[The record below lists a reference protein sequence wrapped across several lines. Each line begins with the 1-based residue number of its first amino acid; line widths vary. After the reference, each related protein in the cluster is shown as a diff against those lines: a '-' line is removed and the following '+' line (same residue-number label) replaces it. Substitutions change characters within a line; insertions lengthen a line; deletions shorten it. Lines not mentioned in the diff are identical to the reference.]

1 MMAPRPPVLTLA
13 SSDGMLA
20 APFAAAPSINLEPGE
35 ALALS
40 ETQQGH
46 IIAAGR
52 VEIYLVVKSGD
63 ELSGRMFLC
72 ELGGGEYIAPIVV
85 ADDLL
90 VTAVAVETSAI
101 AAIRTDTLAVQ
112 AKGSEQQHNAVAA
125 SIDGWLSH
133 LSAAVSRMVGPAPL
147 DIVTFAPGEQ
157 AKAAG
162 EAALMTRGGVVWLTA
177 LGADLSCCGGVP
189 VAGINRR
196 QVAAVAGGIWI
207 SPARPCEVHA
217 VGTADILRLSEWQRL
232 LEFTHATLF
241 SLVRRAHDTRQDALR
256 EAVQGRMART
266 TRTVNRAF
274 TRFDAVLG
282 KVAPQAA
289 AEPVGDEPFVAPFVT
304 IASKLGLDFTN
315 RQREQLSRASNVDD
329 AARAVRLRNR
339 QVVLSSDW
347 LQQDLGPLI
356 GFLDDARHPV
366 ALIPTDAKRWVM
378 IEAEHARPTPV
389 DATLA
394 ARLAPQA
401 HMLYPPFPDRPI
413 GFRQFIGFGWLR
425 NRWDAAL
432 AVSMALASALLGLAT
447 PMAMQLAFDRFI
459 PGHQTLSL
467 LTLGMG
473 LVLAAFI
480 AAGFRFVFDIASL
493 RLDGRG
499 AGALQAAFMDRLLR
513 LPDSALRMSP
523 GNIASRFVAADQL
536 RRGAYSLMLG
546 SISALLFF
554 VSNIGLMFYYSPAA
568 AGAAIGL
575 FALIAAIAAFCGYHQ
590 LDALQRGEEILSDI
604 YGIVFQLVHGITTLR
619 ATGSEQR
626 GFARWAMDF
635 AELRSR
641 MYRART
647 FGTLF
652 ETALVAFELLA
663 LAVILLI
670 LSQLSRDELSTGAFV
685 SFIAAY
691 GAYMGA
697 SLQLARSVVAAWNSQ
712 PSWGR
717 VAPLLRAAPDVAGSK
732 RDPGVLAGNIDVTNV
747 YFRYG
752 PDAPFALQ
760 GVSLSLAPGEHVAL
774 VGPSGSGKSTLMRLL
789 LGFEMPASGTV
800 QYDRQDLR
808 YLDIE
813 MVRRQIGGV
822 LQNTALFPGTLYENI
837 MGTHEGTLDQ
847 AWEAARQANIDQDI
861 NAMPMGMHT
870 IVTEAA
876 AAFSGGQIQRL
887 AVARAL
893 VGKPRILLLDEAM
906 SAVDNVTQ
914 ARLTESLHRL
924 AVTRLVIAHRLTTVK
939 SADRIIVLDRGK
951 VVQTGRYDELMAV
964 KGLFADLVAR
974 QLV

>member
-1 MMAPRPPVLTLA
+1 MAARPPLLSLA
-13 SSDGMLA
+13 SSAGMLA
-20 APFAAAPSINLEPGE
+20 APFATAPSITLEPGE
-35 ALALS
+35 ILVLS
-40 ETQQGH
+40 QAEQGH

-52 VEIYLVVKSGD
+52 VEIYASVKSGD
-63 ELSGRMFLC
+63 ELSGRMFLF
-72 ELGGGEYIAPIVV
+72 ELGSGEYIAPIGGA

-90 VTAVAVETSAI
+90 VTAVAVEPSAL
-101 AAIRTDTLAVQ
+101 AAIRSDTLAVQ
-112 AKGSEQQHNAVAA
+112 ANGSEQQQMTVAT
-125 SIDGWLSH
+125 SLDGWLSH
-133 LSAAVSRMVGPAPL
+133 LGGAVSRLAGPVPL

-157 AKAAG
+157 ADAAS
-162 EAALMTRGGVVWLTA
+162 EAALMSRGGVVWLTA
-177 LGADLSCCGGVP
+177 LDADLSCCGGAP
-189 VAGINRR
+189 IVAMNRR
-196 QVAAVAGGIWI
+196 QVAAVAAGIWL
-207 SPARPCEVHA
+207 SPARPCEVYA
-217 VGTADILRLSEWQRL
+217 VATADILRLSEWQRL
-232 LEFTHATLF
+232 LEATHTTLF
-241 SLVRRAHDTRQDALR
+241 SLIRRAHDIRQGTLR
-256 EAVQGRMART
+256 QAVEGRIVRT
-266 TRTVNRAF
+266 TRTVNSAF

-282 KVAPQAA
+282 KIAPQATA
-289 AEPVGDEPFVAPFVT
+289 QPVGDEPFVAPFVT
-304 IASKLGLDFTN
+304 VASKLGLDFTN
-315 RQREQLSRASNVDD
+315 RQRELLSRARNVDE

-339 QVVLSSDW
+339 LVALTSDW
-347 LQQDLGPLI
+347 LEHDLGPLI
-356 GFLDDARHPV
+356 GFLDEDRRPV

-378 IEAEHARPTPV
+378 IEAEHAKPRPI
-389 DATLA
+389 DAALA
-394 ARLAPQA
+394 ARLVPQA

-432 AVSMALASALLGLAT
+432 ATAMALASALLGLAT

-467 LTLGMG
+467 LTLAIG

-480 AAGFRFVFDIASL
+480 AAAFRFAFDIASV

-499 AGALQAAFMDRLLR
+499 AGASQAAVMDRLLR
-513 LPDSALRMSP
+513 LPDSALRFSP
-523 GNIASRFVAADQL
+523 GNIASRFVSADQL
-536 RRGAYSLMLG
+536 RRGFYSLALG
-546 SISALLFF
+546 SISALFF
-554 VSNIGLMFYYSPAA
+554 FISNVALMFYYSPAA

-575 FALIAAIAAFCGYHQ
+575 FVLITAIAAFCGYHQ
-590 LDALQRGEEILSDI
+590 LDALRRGEEILSDI
-604 YGIVFQLVHGITTLR
+604 YGIVFQLVQGITALR

-647 FGTLF
+647 FNTIF

-670 LSQLSRDELSTGAFV
+670 LAQLPRDAFSTGAFI

-697 SLQLARSVVAAWNSQ
+697 SMQLARSVVAAWNSQ

-717 VAPLLRAAPDVAGSK
+717 IAPLLRVTPDVAGSK
-732 RDPGVLAGNIDVTNV
+732 RDPGTLTGQIDVTNA
-747 YFRYG
+747 YFRYSA
-752 PDAPFALQ
+752 DAPFALQ

-800 QYDRQDLR
+800 QYDQQDLR

-813 MVRRQIGGV
+813 MVRRQIGVV
-822 LQNTALFPGTLYENI
+822 LQNAALFPGTLFENI
-837 MGTHEGTLDQ
+837 MGAHEGTLDQ
-847 AWEAARQANIDQDI
+847 AWEAARQANIEQDI

-876 AAFSGGQIQRL
+876 AAFSGGQIQRF

-924 AVTRLVIAHRLTTVK
+924 AVTRLVIAHRLNTVK
-939 SADRIIVLDRGK
+939 SADRIVVLDRGK